1 MRLPA
6 WTRVC
11 ARLQACMY
19 VITRSSSPNSRA
31 EVQDAHYLNQ
41 TMPFATYGSH
51 TAQRTLGSRAA
62 TKTNTVHY
70 KAYTSWRC
78 KVHTG
83 WPERDPENYHVR
95 VEKKKKKN
103 KWCKLLLL
111 RSFKTHLAYPAQEQ
125 HHLVFLNWNFSFATS
140 YNIFDSIFFFQRYT
154 TTVIMNTETFFIAL
168 KTQCQSITRAT
179 WRDNCNQTHRYVSD
193 TQLYWVAIIV

>member
-1 MRLPA
+1 
-6 WTRVC
+6 
-11 ARLQACMY
+11 MY
-19 VITRSSSPNSRA
+19 VCHHQKLFSQQPCGSTRCALLESNNALCHIRQPHCSTHVGFSCSNQDKYGTLQGVHVLKVQSSHGVTRTWSRK
-31 EVQDAHYLNQ
+31 L
-41 TMPFATYGSH
+41 PRPSG
-51 TAQRTLGSRAA
+51 
-62 TKTNTVHY
+62 
-70 KAYTSWRC
+70 
-78 KVHTG
+78 
-83 WPERDPENYHVR
+83 
-95 VEKKKKKN
+95 KKKKKN